1 MQSEELTT
9 LMQAAAQD
17 AVNYARDQH
26 QITLDG
32 SMTSLLHVDELL
44 SLLHADQQSKAH
56 SGEMLFT
63 LCNIMGAYVGEVF
76 IQNVGGH
83 WQSNNSDQTAP
94 YMAVGFGD
102 KEFPFAS
109 VCYHKVTNN
118 DTISL
123 ADYVRQA
130 KENAMQ

>member
-1 MQSEELTT
+1 MHSQELKE
-9 LMQAAAQD
+9 LMQGSAQD
-17 AVNYARDQH
+17 AIAYATEQH
-26 QITLDG
+26 QLTLDY
-32 SMTSLLHVDELL
+32 SLDSLHVVDQLL
-44 SLLHADQQSKAH
+44 SRLHDDQQQRPH

-76 IQNVGGH
+76 IRNVGGD
-83 WQSNNSDQTAP
+83 WQSNNSDNTAP

-109 VCYHKVTNN
+109 VCYHKIINE
-118 DTISL
+118 DSIRL
-123 ADYVRQA
+123 QDYVRQA

>member
-109 VCYHKVTNN
+109 VCYHKITNN